1 MPPGK
6 DNPGFSRPALV
17 TIILLAALLGGV
29 SGFLPPLISLG
40 IIAGLAVIWIVFAG
54 QVGGGLFIPVFIFV
68 LYGNLLKYI
77 TGARHS
83 LILIDLLIILLFL
96 KLVFHY
102 CLRRKFP
109 VKAPVIEFSLLVF
122 FGISLVQIFNPNI
135 PSLPAGMEGFRKTT
149 FYMIGV
155 FIGIGYVKS
164 LRQLKVVITVFIWAC
179 VPIILYGLKQSY
191 SLSAFDLKMVDLNW
205 ASIWT
210 HQIYGWNR
218 PIGIFSG
225 PFHYAMICIIVLLCC
240 LYIFMETRKKLYLAV
255 IVLPALGVLLAMT
268 RINLV
273 ALFAASGLFLC
284 LWFVFNHG
292 VNKRKAIG
300 YGIIVILLTVSTVWI
315 AAVRLPALSRTLES
329 LRGIRQDSRFLM
341 RFEQWEKI
349 YFAIREQPVIGY
361 GMGSAGDALENIYEF
376 PVHLTSHNLG
386 LLILIETGIP
396 GLFFYSL
403 FVVGWLLLAF
413 QGIRGP
419 DPELRNIS
427 ILIVSIFSVTLING
441 ITGSAVGAF
450 PINYITWLFMGALVK
465 LLRQQSNPKMAVIP
479 ESQIGGPIHPPS
491 YE

>member
-6 DNPGFSRPALV
+6 DNPGLSRPALV
-17 TIILLAALLGGV
+17 TTILIAALLGGV
-29 SGFLPPLISLG
+29 SGFLPPLISMG
-40 IIAGLAVIWIVFAG
+40 IIAGLIFIWIVFAG
-54 QVGGGLFIPVFIFV
+54 QVSGGLFIPVFIFV

-77 TGARHS
+77 IEARHS

-109 VKAPVIEFSLLVF
+109 VIAPVIEFSLLAF
-122 FGISLVQIFNPNI
+122 IGISLVQIFNPNV

-155 FIGIGYVKS
+155 FVGIGYVKS
-164 LRQLKVVITVFIWAC
+164 LGQLKTVITVFVWAC
-179 VPIILYGLKQSY
+179 VPIILYGIKQAY

-240 LYIFMETRKKLYLAV
+240 LYIFMETRKKLYLAA

-273 ALFAASGLFLC
+273 ALFAASGLFLF

-292 VNKRKAIG
+292 VNKRRAIG
-300 YGIIVILLTVSTVWI
+300 YGTIVILLTVITVWV
-315 AAVRLPALSRTLES
+315 AAVRLPALSRAIES
-329 LRGIRQDSRFLM
+329 LWGIQEDSRFLM
-341 RFEQWEKI
+341 RIEQWDKI
-349 YFAIREQPVIGY
+349 NDAILEQPLIGY
-361 GMGSAGDALENIYEF
+361 GMGSAGDALENIYDF
-376 PVHLTSHNLG
+376 PVHFTSHNL
-386 LLILIETGIP
+386 LLKILIETGVP
-396 GLFFYSL
+396 GLTFYL
-403 FVVGWLLLAF
+403 IFIVGWLLVAF

-419 DPELRNIS
+419 DQELRNIS
-427 ILIVSIFSVTLING
+427 ILIVSIFSVIVING
-441 ITGSAVGAF
+441 ITGSAVEAF
-450 PINYITWLFMGALVK
+450 PINYFTWLFMGALVK
-465 LLRQQSNPKMAVIP
+465 LQRQQSNAKIAIIP
-479 ESQIGGPIHPPS
+479 DSRPGS
-491 YE
+491 